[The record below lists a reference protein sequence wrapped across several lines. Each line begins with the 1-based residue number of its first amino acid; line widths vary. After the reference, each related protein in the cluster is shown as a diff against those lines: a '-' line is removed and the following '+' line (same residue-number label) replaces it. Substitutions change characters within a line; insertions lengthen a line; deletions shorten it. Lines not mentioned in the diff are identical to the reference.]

1 MKAINGF
8 KKGMAVALSVALM
21 LGLVP
26 VMPGT
31 ALEVQAAGENNEDT
45 AKSEMVLGTGVIADP
60 TAPTS
65 TSDVWQGS
73 YVYFGNYDTDGDGTA
88 EPVKYRVLDSET
100 SVFGGTTMLLD
111 CDSILWAGSDPSSK
125 FDDGS
130 KSWSTSYI
138 KRYLNSEK
146 DEGNSYDYSSTG
158 FLTTAFSAAEQSAIA
173 SSVKSVADSTDGNG
187 KDYLSYVSLNNDKI
201 FFLDAKEVTNT
212 SYGYSN
218 TVDSAVNREKTGG
231 NAGWFWLRSAV
242 PNTTDLV
249 GIVDSV
255 GCIGHIQCVNYD
267 TVGVSPAVNINLSSV
282 LFSSVISGTVGETGA
297 EYKLT
302 LLDGSMGIQANGT
315 VVRNGK
321 TVKIPYTIIGNNSGN
336 ASQVS
341 VLVLDKEYTV
351 GNTNNASILDYQ
363 KLNVAGFSASGT
375 GTYTLPDSLY
385 RKGCGSDYYM
395 YILAEDVNSG
405 KETDYAGEPKEITMI
420 LDEIDTVTIPKIN
433 APTPEEALTTEVT
446 INSTGVKETA
456 ALTWKKVTAEGTT
469 EVTGNAEWETTY
481 KVYETLTAA
490 EGYSFTDATGVTG
503 KVSGEAGGAFNAE
516 DITMNDDGTLTVYIG
531 EYTGAAR
538 KTTDADKTAA
548 DTKCTSDDGKA
559 VYRVSVSSLTNGTVA
574 YVAPTNKK
582 AAKVTVPDTVVIAG
596 VTYKVTAIEKNAFKN
611 NKKLKTLKLGKNVT
625 AIGSQAF
632 YGCKN
637 LKTVT
642 IGKNVSKIGSKAFY
656 GCGKLKT
663 LIIKSEKL
671 TTGKIGKKAFSKTSK
686 SMTVKVPKKKYKSYK
701 TMLIKRGVNKKAK
714 FKKI

>member
-1 MKAINGF
+1 M
-8 KKGMAVALSVALM
+8 KKGKLLKRGIASLLVAVLAV
-21 LGLVP
+21 GLLP
-26 VMPGT
+26 VMPGNI
-31 ALEVQAAGENNEDT
+31 AVVKAADGDKT
-45 AKSEMVLGTGVIADP
+45 IAGLGTGMIADP
-60 TAPTS
+60 AAPADITNE
-65 TSDVWQGS
+65 WQGS

-111 CDSILWAGSDPSSK
+111 CDSILWTGSAPSSK

-218 TVDSAVNREKTGG
+218 VANEAENRKKTGG
-231 NAGWFWLRSAV
+231 NVGWWLRSAFTL
-242 PNTTDLV
+242 NDYSI
-249 GIVDSV
+249 GIVWDGSLYAGDV
-255 GCIGHIQCVNYD
+255 YND

-481 KVYETLTAA
+481 KVYVTLTAA